1 MSKTDSQNIKEL
13 IARVLN
19 ALCKHADLRGLVV
32 QQGGSKALIPLA
44 LEGTEKGMRQAGQ
57 ALARIGI
64 TQDPAIAFPG
74 QRVRNNLWITSLWW
88 RGACKVLTNGSSFSV
103 YWHRPSHLQPP
114 QHRVW
119 WPRKLW
125 SSNGP
130 WKPCFSQW
138 VHKESNPERIRLR
151 NSNRGLHVW
160 RSCTYPKGG
169 RPMLY
174 QSLRFSHSGE
184 EVWREER

>member
-74 QRVRNNLWITSLWW
+74 QRVRNNLWITSLW
-88 RGACKVLTNGSSFSV
+88 
-103 YWHRPSHLQPP
+103 
-114 QHRVW
+114 
-119 WPRKLW
+119 
-125 SSNGP
+125 
-130 WKPCFSQW
+130 
-138 VHKESNPERIRLR
+138 
-151 NSNRGLHVW
+151 
-160 RSCTYPKGG
+160 
-169 RPMLY
+169 
-174 QSLRFSHSGE
+174 
-184 EVWREER
+184 